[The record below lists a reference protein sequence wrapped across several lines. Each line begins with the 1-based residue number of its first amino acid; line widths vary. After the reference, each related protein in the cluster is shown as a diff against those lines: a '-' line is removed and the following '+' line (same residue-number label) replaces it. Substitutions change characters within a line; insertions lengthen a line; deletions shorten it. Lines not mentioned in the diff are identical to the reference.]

1 MDPANGRE
9 ALRDALLD
17 AEEGADMLMVKPAL
31 AYLDILSELRQRT
44 DLPLAAYCVSGE
56 YAMIEFAAT
65 AGALDREATVLEA
78 LTSVRRAGADMILT
92 YHAREAA
99 AWLHAAP

>member
-1 MDPANGRE
+1 LRSKTPETVSAQPIGR
-9 ALRDALLD
+9 A
-17 AEEGADMLMVKPAL
+17 
-31 AYLDILSELRQRT
+31 
-44 DLPLAAYCVSGE
+44 DLPLAAHCVSGE